1 MIYLG
6 LVLWALC
13 QVLSVIGVLNY
24 WRHLPTDRKIE
35 GPDGAVM
42 ILSVRDDW
50 DGGADLIA
58 GLERQEGV
66 HFRLMIAT
74 SGACPAAMRLAA
86 RHPEWIQVI
95 AAGVATDEGQKIHKI
110 RAALRALRVEDRY
123 LLFIDADIIP
133 PARLVGRLLFPLV
146 RGKAEVATGY
156 RLLLPSRMA
165 LGLVGAV
172 EMQLATLPRPANG
185 TMPWGGA
192 MAMTRDAA
200 ERLGLEDA
208 LAGRLSDDMTMGLA
222 ARRAG
227 LRLRPVRDLLVAT
240 PLDGG
245 FGAALDF
252 GIRQYRHVLTNSGR
266 MWGIATG
273 VVACQALGWAFA
285 FGSGQ
290 WVAISIGYGA
300 AWLRVAVRARIVR
313 SVLEPEHMRA
323 AWRSLTWDAAAPFAV
338 VWAHLALQLVAALS
352 RRIRWGGYDYWVRD
366 GRVLRMVRPRG

>member
-6 LVLWALC
+6 LVLWAFF
-13 QVLSVIGVLNY
+13 QALSVIGVLNY
-24 WRHLPTDRKIE
+24 WRHLPADRKVE
-35 GPDGAVM
+35 GPDGAVV

-58 GLERQEGV
+58 GLERQEGAR
-66 HFRLMIAT
+66 FRLLIAT
-74 SGACPAAMRLAA
+74 SGNCPAAMALAA
-86 RHPEWIQVI
+86 RHPGWVEVI
-95 AAGVATDEGQKIHKI
+95 AAGVANDEGQKVHKI
-110 RAALRALRVEDRY
+110 RAALRALRAEDRY
-123 LLFIDADIIP
+123 LVFIDADIAP

-156 RLLLPSRMA
+156 RLLLPARLA
-165 LGLVGAV
+165 LGWIGAV

-192 MAMTRDAA
+192 MAMRRDAA
-200 ERLGLEDA
+200 ERLGLEGA
-208 LAGRLSDDMTMGLA
+208 LAGRLSDDMTLGLV

-252 GIRQYRHVLTNSGR
+252 GMRQYRHVLTNSAR
-266 MWGIATG
+266 MWAVATG
-273 VVACQALGWAFA
+273 VVALQALGWAFA
-285 FGSGQ
+285 FGSCQ

-300 AWLRVAVRARIVR
+300 AWIRVAARARILR

-323 AWRSLTWDAAAPFAV
+323 VWRSLTWDAVAPFLV
-338 VWAHLALQLVAALS
+338 VWAHLAVQLAASVS
-352 RRIRWGGYDYWVRD
+352 RRIGWGGYDYWVRG
-366 GRVLRMVRPRG
+366 GRVVRMVRSRG

>member
-6 LVLWALC
+6 LVLWAFF
-13 QVLSVIGVLNY
+13 QALSVIGVLNY
-24 WRHLPTDRKIE
+24 WRYLPTDRKIE
-35 GPDGAVM
+35 GPDGAVV

-50 DGGADLIA
+50 DGSADLVA
-58 GLERQEGV
+58 QLERQEGAP
-66 HFRLMIAT
+66 FRLMIAT
-74 SGACPAAMRLAA
+74 SGDCPAAVRLAA
-86 RHPEWIQVI
+86 RYPGWIEVI
-95 AAGVATDEGQKIHKI
+95 AGGVASEEGQKVHKI
-110 RAALRALRVEDRY
+110 RAALRALRAEDRY
-123 LLFIDADIIP
+123 LLFIDADIVP
-133 PARLVGRLLFPLV
+133 PQRLVGRLLFPLV

-192 MAMTRDAA
+192 MAMTQEAA
-200 ERLGLEDA
+200 ERLGLEEA

-252 GIRQYRHVLTNSGR
+252 GVRQYRHVLTNSAR
-266 MWGIATG
+266 MWGVATG
-273 VVACQALGWAFA
+273 VVSLQAAGWAFA

-290 WVAISIGYGA
+290 MVAISIGYGA
-300 AWLRVAVRARIVR
+300 AWVRVAARARILR
-313 SVLEPEHMRA
+313 SVLKPEQMRA
-323 AWRSLTWDAAAPFAV
+323 AWRSLTWDAVAPFAV
-338 VWAHLALQLVAALS
+338 VWAHLALQLVAASS
-352 RRIRWGGYDYWVRD
+352 RRIRWGGYDYWVMD
-366 GRVLRMVRPRG
+366 GRVVRMVRSRR